1 MAAEQMTAADA
12 QVKRK
17 SQREELQ
24 SVEGMQQASLS
35 HKLVTI
41 QSDVDLPPVRCCH
54 LSLQLHGD
62 SSITAIDHLPACP
75 CLQTLRQPA

>member
-54 LSLQLHGD
+54 LSLQ
-62 SSITAIDHLPACP
+62 
-75 CLQTLRQPA
+75 